1 MLRGMTRRRTKIVC
15 TLGPTSDDE
24 ATLEQLMRAGMNVA
38 RLNFSHGDHEMHR
51 ALFGRVRA
59 VAERLDIP
67 VAILQDLQGPKIRVG
82 ELPGGSLMLDE
93 GAEVTILCAATTDQP
108 ATIPCT
114 YEPLADDVAE
124 GDRIL
129 LDDGRLQ
136 LRVLQTSDGC
146 VRARVEHGGE
156 LTNSKGINLPG
167 VALSTPAL
175 TDKDKRDIVL
185 GRELGVDYVALSFV
199 RTPDDVAQ
207 TRALIS
213 PEAQLIAKIEKPE
226 AVEHFEAILELADGV
241 MVARGDLGVE
251 MGPQSVPLLQK
262 EFIEAANAR
271 CKLVIT
277 ATEMLDSMRTSPRP
291 TRAEVSDVANA
302 VLDGT
307 DALMLSGET
316 AKGDYPVE
324 SVQMMDHIARST
336 EESARFTAITGP
348 TSLNL
353 RETSNAIAKA
363 AVVAA
368 KELGAAA
375 IVCYTE
381 SGATALMISEYRPD
395 VPLIAASHHPHV
407 YRMLAAHWGV
417 TPLLLDR
424 NPSTAEEAVASIR
437 QAALTRGHIE
447 AGQHIVI
454 ASGTQVDGPSDMVVV
469 EKV

>member
-1 MLRGMTRRRTKIVC
+1 MTRRRTKIVC

-24 ATLEQLMRAGMNVA
+24 ATLEKMMRAGMDVA
-38 RLNFSHGDHEMHR
+38 RLNFSHGDHETHR
-51 ALFGRVRA
+51 ALFARVRA
-59 VAERLDIP
+59 VAERLDRP

-82 ELPGGSLMLDE
+82 DLLGGSLTLAK
-93 GAEVTILCAATTDQP
+93 GSEVTLVYAASTDEP

-114 YEPLADDVAE
+114 YEPLARDVNE

-136 LRVLQTSDGC
+136 LRVLETCDGR
-146 VRARVEHGGE
+146 VEARVEHGGE
-156 LTNSKGINLPG
+156 LTNNKGINLPG
-167 VALSTPAL
+167 VTLSTPAL
-175 TDKDKRDIVL
+175 TEKDKQDIEL
-185 GRELGVDYVALSFV
+185 GRTLGVDYVALSFV
-199 RTPDDVAQ
+199 RTPDDVEQ

-226 AVEHFEAILELADGV
+226 AVEHFEAILELSDGV

-251 MGPQSVPLLQK
+251 MGPQAVPLLQK
-262 EFIEAANAR
+262 AFIEAANAR

-277 ATEMLDSMRTSPRP
+277 ATEMLESMRTSPRP

-316 AKGDYPVE
+316 AHGEHPVE

-336 EESARFTAITGP
+336 EASARFSSLTGP

-363 AVVAA
+363 AVVATR
-368 KELGAAA
+368 ELGAAA

-381 SGATALMISEYRPD
+381 SGATALMISEYRPE
-395 VPLIAASHHPHV
+395 VPLLAASHDPHV

-417 TPLLLDR
+417 TPLLLKEVP
-424 NPSTAEEAVASIR
+424 NTAEEAVRSIR
-437 QAALTRGHIE
+437 QAAVDRGYVR
-447 AGQHIVI
+447 AGQSVVI
-454 ASGTQVDGPSDMVVV
+454 ASGTQIDGPNDMVII
-469 EKV
+469 ETI